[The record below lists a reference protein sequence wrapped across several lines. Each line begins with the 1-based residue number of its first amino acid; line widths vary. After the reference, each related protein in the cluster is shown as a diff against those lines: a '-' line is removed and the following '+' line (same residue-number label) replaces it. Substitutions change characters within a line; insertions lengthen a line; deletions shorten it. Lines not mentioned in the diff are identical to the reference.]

1 MLGNVQ
7 RAHDEFA
14 CAFRFQPQSVV
25 CRAALN
31 NVKREIQMLDE
42 EQLETRGVRSSVEGA
57 NLVKR
62 TWCEHHPH
70 PHPNATIHPTRAST
84 VPCARGG
91 GGGVGVGEP
100 TGYILGLGLCSCLL
114 PLSTHTPLPTL
125 ALTSHN

>member
-70 PHPNATIHPTRAST
+70 PHPNATIHPTRAS
-84 VPCARGG
+84 VLRAYRPLRSGRGG
-91 GGGVGVGEP
+91 WCGCG
-100 TGYILGLGLCSCLL
+100 
-114 PLSTHTPLPTL
+114 
-125 ALTSHN
+125 